1 MQSRHDTTTRKELR
15 APTILEVHGN
25 KDSRDVIRIGRVL
38 CYHSSPPLCE
48 CSKMVV
54 VSERSW
60 SSSAFRETRQMATP
74 PITRVAPSIVRRG

>member
-38 CYHSSPPLCE
+38 SQFAATLRMFKNGRSIG
-48 CSKMVV
+48 KIVV
-54 VSERSW
+54 FLGVSRNKTDGHASHY
-60 SSSAFRETRQMATP
+60 
-74 PITRVAPSIVRRG
+74 